1 MEKYQAI
8 TKDDVLE
15 ALRKYFL
22 PLFESSS
29 SVAVVVTA
37 PSKANQI
44 GEDLTDVGFE
54 VEQRS
59 MEINPSEFE
68 EDSESDSGS
77 DSEEMK
83 N

>member
-1 MEKYQAI
+1 
-8 TKDDVLE
+8 LE

-37 PSKANQI
+37 PLKANQI
-44 GEDLTDVGFE
+44 GQDLMDIGFE

-59 MEINPSEFE
+59 MEISPAESE

-77 DSEEMK
+77 DSEEMR